1 MSNKFKLPTETVELP
16 SKGILYPKE
25 SPLAQGKIEM
35 KYMTAR
41 EEDILTNQN
50 YIRQGTVIQKLLESM
65 IVTEGIDYNDL
76 LMGDKDAILL
86 AARILGYG
94 KNYDIR
100 YTNRE
105 TGQSAPY
112 TVDLTSFKEK
122 PLEPEIENCNGT
134 NEFTYELPA
143 SGNKLT
149 IRLLTEG
156 LDRQIESELD
166 GLRKIQTKIVPEATT
181 RLKYHILSVEGSY
194 KREDVKEFVDNYL
207 LASDARALRNFIA
220 RITPGLDLTFT
231 YENDGYVE
239 EGVQL
244 PIGLDFFW
252 PDA

>member
-1 MSNKFKLPTETVELP
+1 MSNKFKLPTEVVELP
-16 SKGILYPKE
+16 SKGVLYPKT
-25 SPLAQGKIEM
+25 SPLAEGKIEM

-50 YIRQGTVIQKLLESM
+50 YIRQGTVIQKLMESM

-76 LMGDKDAILL
+76 LLGDKDAILL

-94 KNYDIR
+94 KNYEIKHFNKD
-100 YTNRE
+100 
-105 TGQSAPY
+105 TGEVKPY

-122 PLEPEIENCNGT
+122 PLEPEILESNGI
-134 NEFTYELPA
+134 NEFTFTLPS
-143 SGNKLT
+143 SGNNVT
-149 IRLLTEG
+149 VRLLTEG
-156 LDRQIESELD
+156 LEKQIENELE
-166 GLRKIQTKIVPEATT
+166 GLRKLKTKVVPEATT
-181 RLKYHILSVEGSY
+181 RLKYHITSVEGST
-194 KREDVKEFVDNYL
+194 KREDIKDFVDNYL
-207 LASDARALRNFIA
+207 LASDSRALRNFVN

-231 YENDGYVE
+231 YEDEEYVE

>member
-100 YTNRE
+100 YT
-105 TGQSAPY
+105 
-112 TVDLTSFKEK
+112 
-122 PLEPEIENCNGT
+122 C
-134 NEFTYELPA
+134 
-143 SGNKLT
+143 
-149 IRLLTEG
+149 
-156 LDRQIESELD
+156 
-166 GLRKIQTKIVPEATT
+166 
-181 RLKYHILSVEGSY
+181 LS
-194 KREDVKEFVDNYL
+194 
-207 LASDARALRNFIA
+207 
-220 RITPGLDLTFT
+220 
-231 YENDGYVE
+231 
-239 EGVQL
+239 
-244 PIGLDFFW
+244 
-252 PDA
+252 